1 MLGARG
7 FIRTAI
13 KAIDRQREGKS
24 GRGSEESN
32 SDNTMGRVKRI
43 RAHVAEEGASSAAL
57 LGWGAVHSKNLQ
69 PDCLIS
75 SRRQGRGG
83 EWEVWV
89 SITPIP
95 LRHELSSQMG
105 VALQAA

>member
-24 GRGSEESN
+24 GRGSEESD
-32 SDNTMGRVKRI
+32 SDNMMGHVKRI
-43 RAHVAEEGASSAAL
+43 TARVAEEGVPSSAL
-57 LGWGAVHSKNLQ
+57 LGEGGFTARTCSHS
-69 PDCLIS
+69 LIP

-83 EWEVWV
+83 
-89 SITPIP
+89 SG
-95 LRHELSSQMG
+95 RCGYQ
-105 VALQAA
+105 